1 MDWPQGMYEDD
12 EQARL
17 KITEL
22 RGWWCLVGD
31 AVEPLPHAVPS
42 SVDFDGAH
50 HNE

>member
-22 RGWWCLVGD
+22 RGLWCLGD